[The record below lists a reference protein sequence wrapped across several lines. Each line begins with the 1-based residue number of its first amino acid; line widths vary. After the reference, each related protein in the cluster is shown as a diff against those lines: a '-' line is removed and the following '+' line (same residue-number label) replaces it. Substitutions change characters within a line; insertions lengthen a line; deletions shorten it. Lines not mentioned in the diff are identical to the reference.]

1 MQESLKHFYIYRKRK
16 PLKLVLYIYPKKLL
30 LMVASQKK
38 SVILYLWSGSIFLYF
53 MIFFLYSI
61 SICLLFSGIFL
72 YRSQPYSHF
81 LFFILQKNLD
91 TFHKLFLSLFLIMPN
106 ESLDILLYDWRFLYK
121 KLMLK
126 NWSPPWYIFIFNF
139 SIISFLVVIML
150 LSSFS

>member
-1 MQESLKHFYIYRKRK
+1 MQESLKHFYIYRKQK
-16 PLKLVLYIYPKKLL
+16 PLKLVLYIYPKKVF

-72 YRSQPYSHF
+72 YRSQSYSHF

-91 TFHKLFLSLFLIMPN
+91 AFHKLFLSLFLIMPD
-106 ESLDILLYDWRFLYK
+106 ESLDILLYDRRFLYK

-126 NWSPPWYIFIFNF
+126 KL
-139 SIISFLVVIML
+139 ISALVY
-150 LSSFS
+150 FYF